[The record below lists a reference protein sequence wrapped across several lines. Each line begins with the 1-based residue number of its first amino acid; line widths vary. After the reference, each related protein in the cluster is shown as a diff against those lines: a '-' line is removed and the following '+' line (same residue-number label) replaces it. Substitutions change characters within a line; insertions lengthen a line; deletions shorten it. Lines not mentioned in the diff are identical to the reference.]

1 VNRPRPRRRLLRRL
15 FVGQLLVI
23 LAGAA
28 TLGVVAFLVA
38 PPIFHDHVR
47 RAVGPVSDVVAG
59 HLDAAL
65 SETLVLALAIGIGA
79 AAATA
84 GAVSWLLATR
94 IARPIEELSDTAD
107 ALAAGQ
113 LGARATPPVADD
125 ELTDLTGTFNA
136 MADALEHTEQTRRR
150 LLADLAHELRTPLA
164 TIEAYHEGLADGVI
178 DPDPAT
184 IDVLADATTRLRRLV
199 EDVSLVS
206 QAEEGHLPLDR
217 HPVDLRDLVTSAI
230 DATRPEADAVS
241 ITLQQPDMP
250 RTPVIVDA
258 DPDRLA
264 QVLANLLTNAVQ
276 HTPADG
282 TITVKIASDD
292 HRARIEITDTGEG
305 ISPEHLP
312 HVFERFYRADPARR
326 HTRGSGIGLTISR
339 AIIQEHDGT
348 LTAASPGEGHG
359 ATFAIQLP
367 NADPDLSDTNWV
379 GPS

>member
-1 VNRPRPRRRLLRRL
+1 MTRRRPRRLLRRL
-15 FVGQLLVI
+15 FLGQLLVI

-65 SETLVLALAIGIGA
+65 SETLVLALAIGIA
-79 AAATA
+79 AAAAAA

-113 LGARATPPVADD
+113 LDARATPPVTDD
-125 ELTDLTGTFNA
+125 ELTDLTEAFNA
-136 MADALEHTEQTRRR
+136 MADALEHTEHTRRR

-184 IDVLADATTRLRRLV
+184 VDVLADATTRLRRLV

-206 QAEEGHLPLDR
+206 QAEEGRLPLDR
-217 HPVDLRDLVTSAI
+217 HRVDLRDLVTAAV
-230 DATRPEADAVS
+230 DAARPEGEAAHLSLKLELPDA
-241 ITLQQPDMP
+241 
-250 RTPVIVDA
+250 PVTVDA

-264 QVLANLLTNAVQ
+264 QVLANLLANAVQ
-276 HTPADG
+276 HTPAGG
-282 TITVKIASDD
+282 TITVRATGDD
-292 HRARIEITDTGEG
+292 HRAVVEVTDTGAG
-305 ISPEHLP
+305 ISPDHLP

-339 AIIQEHDGT
+339 AIVQEHDGT
-348 LTAASPGEGHG
+348 LTATSPGEGRG
-359 ATFAIQLP
+359 ASFALELP
-367 NADPDLSDTNWV
+367 V
-379 GPS
+379 VER